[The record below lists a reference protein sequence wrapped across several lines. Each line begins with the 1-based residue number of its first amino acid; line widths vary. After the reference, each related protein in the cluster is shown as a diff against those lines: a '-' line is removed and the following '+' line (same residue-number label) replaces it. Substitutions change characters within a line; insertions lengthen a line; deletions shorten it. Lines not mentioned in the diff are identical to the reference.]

1 MLIRKKSKLE
11 DLWQALQLRYGDVEP
26 DVDFAGQITHAREGR
41 QELWT
46 MRLPGNQWEAACL
59 TAGNRVNDFHCQCE
73 QFEARQHCKHV
84 YRLVDLAMK
93 QVSQKLHPTQKRRR
107 QSSLQEDLEKTLA
120 LAPATD
126 VSFFL
131 HRQARH
137 YEDFSLLLITSQLK
151 FRPDIGEDV
160 HWMRL
165 KSLLSDPRRT
175 LKKEAGLVRHLV
187 EIKRQLEELLR
198 SGDIMGASQLY
209 AAFVRHLLAD
219 LYRIGFRDAK
229 AAHLLA
235 WFEQY
240 PASLLHVR
248 MAPDLKAEL
257 KQVLGDLLR
266 QSDYLSGSQLQLFCL
281 PADWLPD
288 KQGLAQSVKD
298 AIRGRQHLLDY
309 PGVFF
314 LYSVFCGLPEN
325 ISVPGDE
332 ASLSRWLELSRRL
345 DASFQAHTILFDL
358 ISHQTDPCRGFT
370 AYVSEYPL
378 GSGELDY
385 LAHFLMQTFCPSLI
399 EKLRPDERD
408 VLSSRWIRQGHAE
421 GLSRL
426 CQLFN
431 REAEPGWIDEG
442 VPEHWLFLY
451 PILPLADA
459 QRMYNLMRMAIF
471 DFLNQYLGEQNQQ
484 KIQSFFELM
493 LRHQKIAL
501 AEDLFRDIVEEFS
514 ERKTLLD
521 DLRMVLSKAKRSP
534 SFQN

>member
-11 DLWQALQLRYGDVEP
+11 DLWQALQLRYGDAEP
-26 DVDFAGQITHAREGR
+26 DADFAGQITHAREGR

-73 QFEARQHCKHV
+73 QFEARQHCRHV

-93 QVSQKLHPTQKRRR
+93 QVSQKLHPTQRRHR
-107 QSSLQEDLEKTLA
+107 QTSLQQDLEKTLA
-120 LAPATD
+120 LAPSAD
-126 VSFFL
+126 VSVFL

-151 FRPDIGEDV
+151 YRPDISEDV

-198 SGDIMGASQLY
+198 TGDIKGAIQLY

-229 AAHLLA
+229 AGHLLE

-248 MAPDLKAEL
+248 MAPALKAEL
-257 KQVLGDLLR
+257 RQVLGDLLC
-266 QSDYLSGSQLQLFCL
+266 QGDYLSGSQLQLFCL

-288 KQGLAQSVKD
+288 KQTLAQSLHHSIMV
-298 AIRGRQHLLDY
+298 RRHLLDY

-314 LYSVFCGLPEN
+314 LYAVFCGLPEN
-325 ISVPGDE
+325 TSVPRDE
-332 ASLSRWLELSRRL
+332 AALSRWLELCRRL
-345 DASFQAHTILFDL
+345 DTSFHPQIALFDL
-358 ISHQTDPCRGFT
+358 IRHHANPCHGFT
-370 AYVSEYPL
+370 SYVSEYPP
-378 GSGELDY
+378 GSREIDFFAL
-385 LAHFLMQTFCPSLI
+385 FLEQTSCPSLV
-399 EKLRPDERD
+399 EKLRPVERD
-408 VLSSRWIRQGHAE
+408 KLKSVFIRQSYAA

-426 CQLFN
+426 CHQFN
-431 REAEPGWIDEG
+431 WEAEPGWIDEG
-442 VPEHWLFLY
+442 NPDHWLLLY
-451 PILPLADA
+451 PLLPPADA
-459 QRMYNLMRMAIF
+459 QQMYKPLREAVF

-484 KIQSFFELM
+484 KILSFFERM
-493 LRHQKIAL
+493 LRQHKAIL
-501 AEDLFRDIVEEFS
+501 AEDLYRAIVEEFS

-521 DLRMVLSKAKRSP
+521 DLRMVFSKARSSH
-534 SFQN
+534 SFQE